1 MNPTVKRYLPAVL
14 LGLVAGF
21 QGGLFGVGGG
31 IVMVPGMVLFLAIP
45 QHRAHAT
52 SLAAMI
58 FSTTAAVIPLALD
71 NRVDWD
77 TAGFLVAGSMVGA
90 YLGARL
96 FSRIPEVWLAGGFVL
111 LALASAIRMLLERD
125 AIGAAATGTPTIDTW
140 WLGIVGLVVIGFV
153 AGVLGALMGVG
164 GGIVN
169 VPALVTLYAFEQH
182 LAQGTSLA
190 VIIPTALVAA
200 ITHTRRGHVDWRLA
214 ITLASGGLAG
224 GWLGGR
230 TALAI
235 NGSLLRILFVCFLLL
250 MVTRMAVR
258 TWRHSRETHRKAEET
273 TG

>member
-1 MNPTVKRYLPAVL
+1 VKRYLPAIL

-58 FSTTAAVIPLALD
+58 ASSTAAVIPLALD
-71 NRVDWD
+71 NRIDWD

-96 FSRIPEVWLAGGFVL
+96 FSRIPEVWLAGGFVV
-111 LALASAIRMLLERD
+111 LALASAVRMLMERD
-125 AIGAAATGTPTIDTW
+125 AVGAATGGTPTIDTSW
-140 WLGIVGLVVIGFV
+140 VGILGFV
-153 AGVLGALMGVG
+153 LVGFGAGVLGALMGVG

-169 VPALVTLYAFEQH
+169 VPALVTLYSFEQH

-190 VIIPTALVAA
+190 VIVPTALVAA
-200 ITHTRRGHVDWRLA
+200 ITHGRRGHVDWRLA
-214 ITLASGGLAG
+214 ALLASGGLAG
-224 GWLGGR
+224 GWLGAWTATR
-230 TALAI
+230 TDGAV
-235 NGSLLRILFVCFLLL
+235 LRILFVCFLLL
-250 MVTRMAVR
+250 MVTRMLIR
-258 TWRHSRETHRKAEET
+258 TWRRSRQTRVKVQEAEV
-273 TG
+273 